1 MATFRVDV
9 DGKKVARRIRDRIE
23 DGVDSAADEIN
34 DEMRQVAKGKIRDE
48 NAVFTRELLHGF
60 TDAKVTFGKSTVASL
75 RNLSDHAPYQERGV
89 SGIYKKRD
97 TPYSYKNKKPPLDAL
112 IPWVIQNLH
121 GSFWPDDLGDPPD
134 GYGDSV
140 ASAPSSSS
148 RTAGSGGVDVVN
160 TENGVPL
167 DENRMY
173 AGETG
178 FVSQSINDPF
188 DVSEL
193 FPYQNVV
200 LYDVDFKRYLRGTVT
215 GFPSADDSNV
225 KIDVDRVGGG
235 TFKVF
240 ANNEGNFRI
249 AGYED
254 FEQASESSLKAR
266 LKGYFDTEI
275 RGNQGQYLGGS
286 RGLTDPDPSRMD
298 WVRDKWANRIWDSY
312 KDKWYVKEQFRL
324 LDAVLDYKSSAVGNK
339 LGGIGRLNGSRKYVG
354 VFLSQQNLQ
363 AKKISEA
370 KYLDTLIHESE
381 HALSAV
387 ADFDHPGDNAF
398 GPDILRYA
406 EFDRDGIEL
415 TGRVQDDGG
424 KPINL
429 PTDAKQQLFHDGDG
443 NPIGGYDW
451 MGEAYDAAQ
460 SGQSG
465 IESYSPSF
473 AAGSDEEVRLLHE
486 AANYAYWLQT
496 VAVTEGRGGGSV
508 DDKDPLFVEWSYS
521 ITNAEETLA
530 TFHKVMSS
538 EFDFDEDR
546 IRMIALLYPWLI
558 EAWLK
563 VHNPSNDVKDLLQEL
578 GFNV

>member
-9 DGKKVARRIRDRIE
+9 DGKKVASRIRDRIE

-60 TDAKVTFGKSTVASL
+60 TDSKVTFGKSTVASL

-89 SGIYKKRD
+89 SGIYKNRK

-134 GYGDSV
+134 GYGGGDVS
-140 ASAPSSSS
+140 SPSRSS
-148 RTAGSGGVDVVN
+148 RTTDSGGVNV
-160 TENGVPL
+160 TETQNGVPL
-167 DENRMY
+167 DENRLY
-173 AGETG
+173 AREPG
-178 FVSQSINDPF
+178 FVSQDINDPF
-188 DVSEL
+188 DVTEL
-193 FPYQNVV
+193 FPYQEVV
-200 LYDVDFKRYLRGTVT
+200 LYDVDVKKYLRGTVT
-215 GFPSADDSNV
+215 GFPSDDDSNV
-225 KIDVDRVGGG
+225 KIDIDDLGGG

-240 ANNEGNFRI
+240 ANNKGNFRI
-249 AGYED
+249 TGYED
-254 FEQASESSLKAR
+254 FEEADEFSIKTR
-266 LKGYFDTEI
+266 LKDYFDTEI
-275 RGNQGQYLGGS
+275 RGNQGQYLGQF
-286 RGLTDPDPSRMD
+286 GLTDPDPSRVD
-298 WVRDKWANRIWDSY
+298 WVRDNWAGRIWDLY

-324 LDAVLDYKSSAVGNK
+324 LDAILDYKPSKVGTK
-339 LGGIGRLNGSRKYVG
+339 LGGIGRLNASKKYVG
-354 VFLSQQNLQ
+354 VFLSKQNLQ
-363 AKKISEA
+363 SNSNVTEA
-370 KYLDTLIHESE
+370 EYIDTLIHESE

-406 EFDRDGIEL
+406 EFDRDGFEL
-415 TGRVQDDGG
+415 TGRVKDDGG
-424 KPINL
+424 NPISL
-429 PTDAKQQLFHDGDG
+429 PTDAKQQLFHDSDG

-451 MGEAYDAAQ
+451 MEDVYDAAQ
-460 SGQSG
+460 SGESG

-473 AAGSDEEVRLLHE
+473 ATGSDEEVRLLHE

-496 VAVTEGRGGGSV
+496 VAATENRGGGSV
-508 DDKDPLFVEWSYS
+508 DDKDPLFMEWSYS

-538 EFDFDEDR
+538 EFDFEDR
-546 IRMIALLYPWLI
+546 IRTIARLYPWLI
-558 EAWLK
+558 EAWLE
-563 VHNPSNDVKDLLQEL
+563 VHNPPSDVKDLLQEL